1 MAQTG
6 ATRVYLKMS
15 KAANGLLGM
24 LGEVMDAKNSKVP
37 ADVQSNASSEE
48 ERRKLKAEAE
58 LIASQSELNGED
70 IVVPTVVENTGI
82 TSDEVGSTS
91 QANSVRMVDKL
102 GENQET
108 ANLNSKEEEE
118 VPEGL
123 KSNEQLELQRQK
135 VAEFERNRLL
145 AKQQEHEERLLQKK
159 LAEQQAFEKAEQA
172 RIKLKQEENIRMA
185 MKQMKEQEEKE
196 RREAQLAKQADALK
210 RFEEK
215 LKSRNNRTS
224 NEQLFMQNLMKE
236 RPARARKESEKL
248 QAAIVVERVN
258 ELPVT
263 GEVAIEAPELAELD
277 PTKENADV
285 IQKVPV
291 PTQELSAPI
300 LKGSN
305 SPHSEIVAISEEQPK
320 ENSPLAVDKE
330 LPIVSADTR
339 ERRLARGPLP
349 EIPTLQFLPQ
359 DIMTATE
366 SAPKIPPILTETTIL
381 SSTELDAIPKRERI
395 KPLASP
401 RLKAATEEELQ
412 NKELCRILEIQEAER
427 KAAERKA
434 EKEFL
439 VREFERARLAAA
451 KKLDISKMEPITNPK
466 EQNVIERT
474 ASEQKTTSEQSLTL
488 SGSLG
493 RTRRRSKL
501 LQVIEHH
508 ETRSPAEI
516 EAERQ
521 ERLET
526 IKFAAYRAR
535 QISESAPTLRRVI
548 DDPPPRLGSVVT
560 QMSLDS
566 VDSLNGAQ
574 IQVTKM
580 WNQAIRAVIEE
591 NSVDDGL
598 SRTPTLPRTP
608 RPLSKTYSANP
619 EIFTDMAKERKI
631 GKRVKSRKGNKCSIL

>member
-1 MAQTG
+1 
-6 ATRVYLKMS
+6 
-15 KAANGLLGM
+15 M
-24 LGEVMDAKNSKVP
+24 LGEVVDTTNSKIP

-58 LIASQSELNGED
+58 LIASQSEFNGED

-82 TSDEVGSTS
+82 TSDDIGSTT
-91 QANSVRMVDKL
+91 QANSVRIVDKL

-108 ANLNSKEEEE
+108 ANLNGKDREE
-118 VPEGL
+118 VPEGV

-145 AKQQEHEERLLQKK
+145 AKQQEHEERLLQKQ

-236 RPARARKESEKL
+236 RPVRARKEAEKQ
-248 QAAIVVERVN
+248 QASIVVERVN
-258 ELPVT
+258 ELPAAEE
-263 GEVAIEAPELAELD
+263 EVAVSLEPEKKISNSEKIENSEQVELNPA
-277 PTKENADV
+277 KENAEV
-285 IQKVPV
+285 IQKVPIA
-291 PTQELSAPI
+291 TQELSTPAQT
-300 LKGSN
+300 GSN
-305 SPHSEIVAISEEQPK
+305 STYSEDAAISEEQPK
-320 ENSPLAVDKE
+320 EESPLAVDKE

-339 ERRLARGPLP
+339 EHRLARGPLP
-349 EIPTLQFLPQ
+349 EIPTLKFLPQ
-359 DIMTATE
+359 DIMTAAE
-366 SAPKIPPILTETTIL
+366 SAPKIPPILTDPTIR
-381 SSTELDAIPKRERI
+381 STSEPDVIPKRERI

-451 KKLDISKMEPITNPK
+451 KKSDVSKMEPATNPK
-466 EQNVIERT
+466 EPNVIERT
-474 ASEQKTTSEQSLTL
+474 ASEKNTTSEQSLTL
-488 SGSLG
+488 SDSLG

-580 WNQAIRAVIEE
+580 WNQAIQAVIEE
-591 NSVDDGL
+591 NSYDDGL
-598 SRTPTLPRTP
+598 SRTPTLPKTP

-619 EIFTDMAKERKI
+619 EIFRDMAKERKI
-631 GKRVKSRKGNKCSIL
+631 GKRGKSRKGNKCSIL